1 MGDIRVTMTQLR
13 QRLGA
18 LVNHAA
24 YGGVRVIL
32 LSRGEPKA
40 ALIGVEDLRRL
51 EQLDAESGGRPDQYA
66 QALTAADLLR
76 ERIRRWQEDRGL
88 VAEDSVE
95 TLRRLRERRDD
106 DLGGVR

>member
-1 MGDIRVTMTQLR
+1 MGNIQVTMTELR
-13 QRLGA
+13 QRLGT
-18 LVNHAA
+18 LVNRAA

-51 EQLDAESGGRPDQYA
+51 EQLDAELGGHPDRYA

-76 ERIRRWQEDRGL
+76 ERIRRWQESRGI

-95 TLRRLRERRDD
+95 TLRQLRERRDD
-106 DLGGVR
+106 DLAGVR